1 MKKTVFPILIC
12 GILSC
17 LTGCGAQKPSMAA
30 DGTPWSGDWIMIGRK
45 IGVEDPGRGFTLRDV
60 KGARNMYFTA
70 WSIGDARSYVSAES
84 EETDVYDAQLV
95 VLLLDSG
102 STESARASVDEW
114 LDLAGDAYSVTD
126 TAQYTCNGQ
135 EFTVLT
141 YTFSSDTDPYAR
153 GASAFT
159 VYDGCAVSA
168 EFACQNTFE
177 EDEVE
182 VLTDFL
188 NHFHYAAE

>member
-1 MKKTVFPILIC
+1 MKKRIFPILMG
-12 GILSC
+12 GILLC
-17 LTGCGAQKPSMAA
+17 LSGCGAKTPSMAA
-30 DGTPWSGDWIMIGRK
+30 DGVPWSADWTMVGRK
-45 IGVEDPGRGFTLRDV
+45 IGVEDPGHGFTLRDV

-70 WSIGDARSYVSAES
+70 WSIGDARPYVNSEG

-95 VLLLDSG
+95 VLLLDAG
-102 STESARASVDEW
+102 SAESARASVDEW
-114 LDLAGDAYSVTD
+114 LDLAGDAYSVTGA
-126 TAQYTCNGQ
+126 AQCTCNGQ

-141 YTFSSDTDPYAR
+141 YTFSSDGDPYAR

-159 VYDGCAVSA
+159 VCDGCAVSA
-168 EFACQNTFE
+168 EFACQDSFA
-177 EDEVE
+177 EDETE